1 MGWEEPRRLRRRLQT
16 RVRWGIV
23 ALCLTQVAGLAAEG
37 PADRWDRTVTRI
49 EEVLRKSGTTPA
61 WRAQQL
67 AQEALSRQL
76 DDIAREAGNR
86 GRLARL
92 LALAAVAAQR
102 LGDTATAQWLVGE
115 AAAFEPAVAQAI
127 VDAYAGDQEA
137 LRRALAA
144 EVAEQ
149 AVRLFEN
156 PPAGYVAPEPQTVAP
171 LKARPAAKGGPPVG
185 TVKVLV
191 VVDQVGLA
199 QRPLLLQSSGH
210 LGFDL
215 AAMDSVREWVFR
227 PATREGKATLG
238 AYLFTVT
245 LHSGP

>member
-1 MGWEEPRRLRRRLQT
+1 
-16 RVRWGIV
+16 
-23 ALCLTQVAGLAAEG
+23 
-37 PADRWDRTVTRI
+37 VTKI
-49 EEVLRKSGTTPA
+49 EEVLRKSGTNPA

-102 LGDTATAQWLVGE
+102 LGDNATAQWLVGE
-115 AAAFEPAVAQAI
+115 AVAFEAAAVQAI
-127 VDAYAGDQEA
+127 VDAFAPDQEA
-137 LRRALAA
+137 LRRPLAA
-144 EVAEQ
+144 QVAEE
-149 AVRLFEN
+149 ALRLFEN
-156 PPAGYVAPEPQTVAP
+156 PPPGYIAPEPQSMAP
-171 LKARPAAKGGPPVG
+171 LKGRPAVKGGEPLG
-185 TVKVLV
+185 TAKVLV
-191 VVDQVGLA
+191 VVDEVGLA

-227 PATREGKATLG
+227 PATRDGKATQG